1 MSESEPMSGTDS
13 VGDSESIASKADGKN
28 PTSRLWVFVP
38 PLLAVAAIGSIL
50 LVAKLL
56 FSSGELQ
63 GVEEQEVPVRVIR
76 ARRASVAATAIGYGT
91 AKPAR
96 VWRAIAEV
104 PGTVVRSEVNLRSG
118 IRVERDAL
126 LVKIDELDY
135 ELREKQRKADLDSA
149 KAGLA
154 ELLVS
159 RDADKASLAIE
170 DEILAFTEKERNRL
184 LQLRKSAAASQMEL
198 DRSEA
203 DYLRQKQAIQKLR
216 NSLSIYPAK
225 LDAAGAAVALAT
237 SRLEEAGRDL
247 TRTAIKAPFD
257 GVLSGVAIEMGQVVS
272 QSAQLFEVHDTD
284 HIEIEA
290 EFSPSQILPLMRGFN
305 GGEGSTDTS
314 SALMDAIEAGYL
326 SAIVTA
332 RSGQAEV
339 SWTATPLRMSDS
351 IDPTTRTLGIILSVD
366 NTERSASPR
375 FGGRPFAPTA
385 AERELPDFASRSGI
399 RLHPGFFCEVKLQS
413 EPSDES
419 ILVPVTA
426 IDRGRVF
433 VVGPDNRMLPRD
445 VEISFTINGQ
455 VVVDNGLEEGE
466 LVVVRPP
473 VPTISEMLVRPDV
486 IGESDAATP
495 LDREALP

>member
-1 MSESEPMSGTDS
+1 MSESEPMSDTDS
-13 VGDSESIASKADGKN
+13 VGDSESRAPKAEGKN

-38 PLLAVAAIGSIL
+38 PLLAVVAIGSIL
-50 LVAKLL
+50 FVAKVL
-56 FSSGELQ
+56 FSSGELE
-63 GVEEQEVPVRVIR
+63 GVKEQEVPDRVIR
-76 ARRASVAATAIGYGT
+76 AKRASVAATAIGYGT

-104 PGTVVRSEVNLRSG
+104 SGTVVRSDVNLRSG

-184 LQLRKSAAASQMEL
+184 LQLRESAAASQMEL

-225 LDAAGAAVALAT
+225 IDAARAAVALAT

-257 GVLSGVAIEMGQVVS
+257 GVLSGVGIEMGQVVN

-305 GGEGSTDTS
+305 GEGSTDTS

-339 SWTATPLRMSDS
+339 SWNATPLRMSDS

-385 AERELPDFASRSGI
+385 AERELPDFENRSGI

-426 IDRGRVF
+426 IERGRVF
-433 VVGPDNRMLPRD
+433 VVGPDNRMVPRD
-445 VEISFTINGQ
+445 VEVSFTINGQ
-455 VVVDNGLEEGE
+455 VVVDNGLEEGD

-486 IGESDAATP
+486 IGESDIAT